1 MCTSRRSRNA
11 LSRRDCRF
19 QENLICENLRVRA
32 TFGDGVETGI
42 LAAGFG
48 LLILHNIDEAFIH
61 PEDGGKVNL
70 VVVTIVAALALTFLR
85 RLQKPLRA
93 SILAVLGLLAI
104 VQGMLGHVANIITGK
119 ATAID
124 YSGVLFVLGGAILLG
139 LGVGVFT
146 KWRTE
151 IAARRL

>member
-1 MCTSRRSRNA
+1 M
-11 LSRRDCRF
+11 
-19 QENLICENLRVRA
+19 
-32 TFGDGVETGI
+32 
-42 LAAGFG
+42 
-48 LLILHNIDEAFIH
+48 
-61 PEDGGKVNL
+61 NL
-70 VVVTIVAALALTFLR
+70 VVVAIVAALALTFLR
-85 RLQKPLRA
+85 RLQQPLRA
-93 SILAVLGLLAI
+93 SVLAVLGLLAI

-139 LGVGVFT
+139 LGVVVFT

>member
-1 MCTSRRSRNA
+1 
-11 LSRRDCRF
+11 
-19 QENLICENLRVRA
+19 VRA
-32 TFGDGVETGI
+32 IFGDGVETRI

-61 PEDGGKVNL
+61 LEDGGKLNL
-70 VVVTIVAALALTFLR
+70 VVVAIVAALALTFLR
-85 RLQKPLRA
+85 RLQQPLRA

-104 VQGMLGHVANIITGK
+104 VQGILGHVANIIMGK

-139 LGVGVFT
+139 LGVVVFT